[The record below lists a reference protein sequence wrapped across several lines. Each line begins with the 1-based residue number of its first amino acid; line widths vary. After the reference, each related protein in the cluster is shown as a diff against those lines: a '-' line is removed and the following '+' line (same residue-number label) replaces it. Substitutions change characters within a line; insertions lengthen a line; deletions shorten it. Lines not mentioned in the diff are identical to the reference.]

1 MLRNL
6 PRWLTQKGLVDEI
19 HASGFEGRC
28 DFCYVPQDFQSK
40 VNHGHAFVNL
50 TSPEAAAEFL
60 REWQQKR
67 HFSSAWRLQ
76 SPINIS
82 TARVQG
88 LAANMSSP
96 RMRRV
101 RNSTFRPF
109 VLEGRAAGLRIDA
122 RGP

>member
-1 MLRNL
+1 MN
-6 PRWLTQKGLVDEI
+6 EI

-28 DFCYVPQDFQSK
+28 DFCYMPQDFHAR

-50 TSPEAAAEFL
+50 TSAEAAAEF
-60 REWQQKR
+60 RRAWQQKR
-67 HFSSAWRLQ
+67 EFSTAAGHLQ

-82 TARVQG
+82 TAKVQG

-96 RMRRV
+96 RMKRV

-109 VLEGRAAGLRIDA
+109 VLEGGAAEPCVTACDQ
-122 RGP
+122 